1 MPRVLSID
9 YGTKRVGLA
18 VTDPLKIIAS
28 PLDTVHSKDVIQ
40 YLQDYFQN
48 EEVEAV
54 VCGYPTNEEGEETD
68 ATRHVNAFINFFR
81 KKFPTMPLH
90 LQDESFSSQEALQA
104 MINSGSK
111 RKQRSK
117 KSGNIDKVS
126 AAIIL
131 QQFLEDY

>member
-1 MPRVLSID
+1 MPRVLAID

-28 PLDTVHSKDVIQ
+28 PMDTVHSKDIIQ
-40 YLQDYFQN
+40 YLTEYFKK
-48 EEVEAV
+48 EDVESV

-68 ATRHVNAFINFFR
+68 ATRHVDAFINLFK

-90 LQDESFSSQEALQA
+90 LQDESFSSQDALQA

-111 RKQRSK
+111 KKQRNK
-117 KSGNIDKVS
+117 KSGNIDKIS

-131 QQFLEDY
+131 QQYLEEN